1 MLKQDNPYLLS
12 LNRLHSM
19 RQACACLPLDLSMN
33 EILVVGAGPSGLM
46 CAAQL
51 LRWGLRPVII
61 DTNKGPTLETRALG
75 VQARSMEIYRQM
87 GLEQEVFS
95 RGVPSKHA
103 SMFTERGRLGQI
115 PMEEIGAGIS
125 RYPYMFILTQDQ
137 NEAMLAADLK
147 KQSLEVQWETTFR
160 ALEQTDDQVT
170 VTLETPSGTKQRQF
184 SYVVAADGARSAVRK
199 ALNVDFAGSTYS
211 AHKFF
216 VADLRAEGELNPG
229 ALNLFLS
236 NRYHVLALFPLKDA
250 QRFRLV
256 GLLPDDLVAHPNL
269 TFADL
274 QPRLREMVGN
284 RLQLSCASWF
294 STYSVHH
301 RTAAQ
306 FRVKRCFL
314 IGDSAHVH
322 SPVGGQGMNTG
333 LQDAYNLAWKL
344 ALVASGRARSALLDT
359 YEEERRPNALKLI
372 NTTDRL
378 FNYLVSDHPFA
389 RFVIDWVLPRLAPVA
404 LKSRWLQRRF
414 FLTFSQTALNYRARS
429 LSVNT
434 LSAPIQA
441 GDRFPWFSSNGDD
454 VFNRMS
460 GTTFTL
466 FAVGSW
472 AKRVDSLAHWQ
483 NAVDVVSI
491 TDAAAARA
499 AGLVDGLYLVRPDGY
514 ISLTCQDLDAVER
527 YLRDTIGLSVAQ
539 SITAA

>member
-1 MLKQDNPYLLS
+1 MQV
-12 LNRLHSM
+12 
-19 RQACACLPLDLSMN
+19 CTCLQKDSTMN
-33 EILVVGAGPSGLM
+33 DILIVGAGPSGLM

-51 LRWGLRPVII
+51 LRFGLRPVII
-61 DTNKGPTLETRALG
+61 DGNSGPTRETRALG

-87 GLEQEVFS
+87 GLEKEVFA
-95 RGVPSKHA
+95 RGVPSKFA
-103 SMFTERGRLGQI
+103 TIFTERGRLGQI
-115 PMEEIGAGIS
+115 PVEEIGAGIS

-147 KQSLEVQWETTFR
+147 HRNLEVQWETTFQS
-160 ALEQTDDQVT
+160 LQQSSDGVT
-170 VTLETPSGTKQRQF
+170 VTLQTPRGIEERQF
-184 SYVVAADGARSAVRK
+184 SYVVAADGARSTVRK
-199 ALNVDFAGSTYS
+199 ALNIDFAGSTYS

-236 NRYHVLALFPLKDA
+236 SRYHVLALFPLKDA

-256 GLLPDDLVAHPNL
+256 GLLPDELVSHPHP
-269 TFADL
+269 TFADV
-274 QPRLREMVGN
+274 QPKLREMVGN
-284 RLQLSCASWF
+284 RLQLNEASWF

-306 FRVKRCFL
+306 FRVNRCFL
-314 IGDSAHVH
+314 IGDAAHVH

-333 LQDAYNLAWKL
+333 LQDAYNLSWKL
-344 ALVASGRARSALLDT
+344 ALVASGRAHAGLLDT

-378 FNYLVSDHPFA
+378 FNYLVSNHPFA
-389 RFVIDWVLPRLAPVA
+389 RFVIDWALPRLAPIA

-429 LSVNT
+429 LSIDNLIVT
-434 LSAPIQA
+434 IQA
-441 GDRFPWFSSNGDD
+441 GDRFPWFMSNGED
-454 VFNRMS
+454 VFTRMN

-472 AKRVDSLAHWQ
+472 AKRIAALAHLQ
-483 NAVDVVSI
+483 GIIDVVPLS
-491 TDAAAARA
+491 DAAAATA
-499 AGLVDGLYLVRPDGY
+499 AGLADGLFLVRPDGY
-514 ISLTCQDLDAVER
+514 IALTSREPSAVES
-527 YLRDTIGLSVAQ
+527 YLRDTIGLTVAQ
-539 SITAA
+539 SETAA